1 MKAFVIDL
9 SRCTGCYCCQIAC
22 KDEHCG
28 NDWTPYARPQP
39 ETGQFWLGIKEEAR
53 GTIPRVRV
61 VYFPAICM
69 HCEEPPCQ
77 KPCPVEGA
85 IYHREDGLV
94 LIDPEI
100 CTGCRLCERSCP
112 YGALF
117 FNEELN
123 IAQKCTGCAHL
134 LDAGWT
140 VPRCV
145 DVCPT
150 EALRF
155 GEEAELAE
163 WIAKAE
169 PYRPELNLKTRV
181 YYLNLPKRFIGG
193 TLFDPEADEVIIG
206 ARCLLTDQETGET
219 FITETDGYGDFWF
232 RDLAE
237 GHTFSLRLELGGV
250 STTFDHLST
259 ATDLNLG
266 DIPLSGAFLER
277 RP

>member
-22 KDEHCG
+22 KDEHVG

-39 ETGQFWLGIKEEAR
+39 ETGQFWIGVKEEVR
-53 GTIPRVRV
+53 GTIPRVKV
-61 VYFPAICM
+61 SYFPNICM
-69 HCEEPPCQ
+69 HCEEAPCQ
-77 KPCPVEGA
+77 QSCPVEGA
-85 IYHREDGLV
+85 IYQRPDGLV
-94 LIDPEI
+94 VIDPEL
-100 CTGCRLCERSCP
+100 CTGCRLCEDSCP

-123 IAQKCTGCAHL
+123 LAQKCTGCAHL
-134 LDAGWT
+134 LDDGWR

-145 DVCPT
+145 DACPT

-155 GEEAELAE
+155 GEEAELAD

-169 PYRPELNLKTRV
+169 PYRPELGLKTRV

-193 TLFDPEADEVIIG
+193 TIFDPDADEVIIG
-206 ARCLLTDQETGET
+206 ARCRLTDQESGET
-219 FITETDGYGDFWF
+219 FTTETDGYGDFWF
-232 RDLAE
+232 RDLPQDR
-237 GHTFSLRLELGGV
+237 TFILRLEADGV
-250 STTFDHLST
+250 STVFEGLRTST
-259 ATDLNLG
+259 DINLG
-266 DIPLSGAFLER
+266 DIALPGAFAER